1 MTQAIKFLE
10 QNVVNE
16 ITTNNPANTSQA
28 MPRQWYIVVNGTLLQ
43 RSSIECIHL
52 FYQDRN
58 KSRPNRQRSE
68 TTPRGR

>member
-28 MPRQWYIVVNGTLLQ
+28 MPRRWYIVVNGTLLQ

-52 FYQDRN
+52 FHQDRN